1 MRTSADRIPAADHER
16 CALHPSRP
24 AVDHCPVCGRARCSV
39 DANSYGASGC
49 EACHT
54 PQLVRSEPAVR
65 ELVVRAALAGL
76 AAALFDG
83 WVGTQYV
90 RVHLMSLV
98 TPTVGGLA
106 TGWACTAAAGR
117 FGRPL
122 RPLVLA
128 IAGIAA
134 VLGAALA
141 FRLNSDGG
149 LNTLHPLGRVGPPYL
164 VSLLGVLLSPLLF
177 AGPGRQLPGDGDS
190 DDAIAL

>member
-1 MRTSADRIPAADHER
+1 MRTSADRIPGADHER

-24 AVDHCPVCGRARCSV
+24 AVDHCPVCARPRCSV
-39 DANSYGASGC
+39 DANSYGESGC
-49 EACHT
+49 DACHT
-54 PQLVRSEPAVR
+54 PQVKRSEPTAR
-65 ELVVRAALAGL
+65 ELVVRAALAGM

-98 TPTVGGLA
+98 VPTVGGLA
-106 TGWACTAAAGR
+106 AGWACTAAAGR
-117 FGRPL
+117 SGRRL
-122 RPLVLA
+122 RPVVLA
-128 IAGIAA
+128 IAAVGA

-164 VSLLGVLLSPLLF
+164 ASLLGVALAPLLF
-177 AGPGRQLPGDGDS
+177 AGPRRQPPGDGDA

>member
-1 MRTSADRIPAADHER
+1 MRASSDRIPAVEHER

-24 AVDHCPVCGRARCSV
+24 AVDHCPVCARARCRV
-39 DANSYGASGC
+39 DADSYGTAGC
-49 EACHT
+49 QACQT
-54 PQLVRSEPAVR
+54 TVAVRAEPTTR
-65 ELVVRAALAGL
+65 ELVVRAALAGM

-98 TPTVGGLA
+98 APAVGGLA
-106 TGWACTAAAGR
+106 AGWAATAAAGR
-117 FGRPL
+117 AGRRL
-122 RPLVLA
+122 RTVVLA
-128 IAGIAA
+128 TAGVAA

-149 LNTLHPLGRVGPPYL
+149 LSTLHPLGRVGPPYL
-164 VSLLGVLLSPLLF
+164 VSVLGVVLSPLLF
-177 AGPGRQLPGDGDS
+177 AGPRRQPAGEGDA